1 MGWVKVGHC
10 TRNSPSSLI
19 IRAASKVKDCHG
31 TVVTV
36 LVLFRV

>member
-10 TRNSPSSLI
+10 TRKSPSRHVI
-19 IRAASKVKDCHG
+19 GAASKVKDCHG

-36 LVLFRV
+36 LVMFRV